1 MAKNEFVCPKH
12 GPYPANLGA
21 CPVCARS
28 GSRPGAPTPLGDE
41 DDVSTD
47 PGVGSRKSGGM
58 GGGYADNEDD
68 MPTDI
73 PSRRDGKAKGRI
85 LDSDDEETNFNT
97 HDRSDETEIDI
108 KTTEVEI
115 IFWLKEGNRRGKIF
129 KIKDQDVIGS
139 RNCEV
144 LLDDPKVSKLHA
156 KITCEEKQY
165 FIWDLGSRNGVYV
178 NGDRIRAATALKEND
193 LVRLGDAI
201 FVVKLLV

>member
-12 GPYPANLGA
+12 GPYPASLGT
-21 CPVCARS
+21 CPVCASS
-28 GSRPGAPTPLGDE
+28 GGRPGAPTPLGDE

-47 PGVGSRKSGGM
+47 PGVGYRKSSGT
-58 GGGYADNEDD
+58 GGYADSEDD

-73 PSRRDGKAKGRI
+73 PSRRGGKGKGRI
-85 LDSDDEETNFNT
+85 LDSDDEETNFNSN
-97 HDRSDETEIDI
+97 DRSDQTELDI

-115 IFWLKEGNRRGKIF
+115 IFWVKEGNRRGKIY
-129 KIKDQDVIGS
+129 KIKDQDIIGS
-139 RNCEV
+139 RSSEV

-193 LVRLGDAI
+193 LVRLGDTI